1 VFVARRAPGALWTG
15 ERVDESEPDQQRPRG
30 LLGALETSLAAL
42 ELAPVDEALAA
53 LLRAYARELDG
64 AAAAEIRA
72 RELAR
77 TVLEESGGDPT
88 AALYER
94 VHALELAL
102 TRRQALERI
111 GARYR
116 DGLVEIL
123 GTPRARGAKS
133 ASTPGAG
140 DGAAQPA
147 GPPTGPA
154 GSLTR
159 LRLASG
165 DDA

>member
-1 VFVARRAPGALWTG
+1 
-15 ERVDESEPDQQRPRG
+15 VDEGEPEQQRPRG

-42 ELAPVDEALAA
+42 ELTPPDEALAA

-77 TVLEESGGDPT
+77 TVLDESGGDPT

-94 VHALELAL
+94 VRALELAL

-111 GARYR
+111 GARYHA
-116 DGLVEIL
+116 GLVEIL
-123 GTPRARGAKS
+123 GTPRARGTK
-133 ASTPGAG
+133 PAG
-140 DGAAQPA
+140 SPAPA
-147 GPPTGPA
+147 GPVSDPVEAEPTGPA